1 MKLKGMRSTYKRL
14 NQMVDDAMND
24 SFEEEKYDETE
35 LSKLEVKWKR
45 FLTSCKLSNKKI
57 EEERSNIKEMVSD
70 ISHQVKTPLSN
81 ILLYSKLL
89 EEQELSEESR
99 AMVKEITKQSEKLD
113 FLIQSLVKTS
123 RLETGTFQLT
133 PKSQDIFPVVKD
145 ALIQI
150 EKKAEKKG
158 IQVLLD
164 ESEIPVVAFCDKKWT
179 VEAVYNILDN
189 AVKYSM
195 EGTEIQIQVKNFEF
209 FVGIEICDK
218 GMGISEEEIPFIFQ
232 RFYRGKMVKEEE
244 GVGIGL
250 YLSRQI
256 IEGQNGYIKVAS
268 KEGEGSV
275 FSVFLPAGK

>member
-89 EEQELSEESR
+89 EEQELSEESQ

-113 FLIQSLVKTS
+113 FLIQSLVKCS
-123 RLETGTFQLT
+123 
-133 PKSQDIFPVVKD
+133 
-145 ALIQI
+145 
-150 EKKAEKKG
+150 
-158 IQVLLD
+158 
-164 ESEIPVVAFCDKKWT
+164 CT
-179 VEAVYNILDN
+179 VRKQA
-189 AVKYSM
+189 
-195 EGTEIQIQVKNFEF
+195 TENK
-209 FVGIEICDK
+209 
-218 GMGISEEEIPFIFQ
+218 
-232 RFYRGKMVKEEE
+232 R
-244 GVGIGL
+244 
-250 YLSRQI
+250 
-256 IEGQNGYIKVAS
+256 
-268 KEGEGSV
+268 
-275 FSVFLPAGK
+275 

>member
-89 EEQELSEESR
+89 EEQELSEESQ

-158 IQVLLD
+158 IQILLD
-164 ESEIPVVAFCDKKWT
+164 ESEIPVVALYDKKWT

-209 FVGIEICDK
+209 FIGIEICDK

>member
-1 MKLKGMRSTYKRL
+1 MS
-14 NQMVDDAMND
+14 
-24 SFEEEKYDETE
+24 
-35 LSKLEVKWKR
+35 
-45 FLTSCKLSNKKI
+45 
-57 EEERSNIKEMVSD
+57 
-70 ISHQVKTPLSN
+70 
-81 ILLYSKLL
+81 
-89 EEQELSEESR
+89 
-99 AMVKEITKQSEKLD
+99 
-113 FLIQSLVKTS
+113 KTS

>member
-70 ISHQVKTPLSN
+70 ISHQIKTPLSN

-158 IQVLLD
+158 IQILLD

-195 EGTEIQIQVKNFEF
+195 EGTKIQIQVKNFEF

-256 IEGQNGYIKVAS
+256 IEGQNGYIKLAS

>member
-70 ISHQVKTPLSN
+70 ISHQIKTPLSN

-158 IQVLLD
+158 IQILLD

-195 EGTEIQIQVKNFEF
+195 EGTKIQIQVKNFEF